1 MSFTWV
7 PGSKHADSISGL
19 ATSPGCVLSCHAL
32 TTDSSPLTTCLHA
45 QQWLSVTANN
55 LCTMKSFSAIA
66 FPLQWAVGDQF
77 GLPATGHNG
86 YHNSVQ
92 VARMQSWSYILLIVL
107 HWKTFLFPLSHDHTP
122 SQPDPNESLKVSV
135 TFLVC
140 LFVPYLPFTAY
151 KILWSLP
158 FPHLYTLYTPLV
170 LRASLGL
177 MVVLFVFCLKLTAC
191 LKSINTQD
199 ITL

>member
-1 MSFTWV
+1 MPS
-7 PGSKHADSISGL
+7 SGCL
-19 ATSPGCVLSCHAL
+19 SQLIIFVLWS
-32 TTDSSPLTTCLHA
+32 
-45 QQWLSVTANN
+45 LSVQSPSHCNGQWETN
-55 LCTMKSFSAIA
+55 LAC
-66 FPLQWAVGDQF
+66 LR
-77 GLPATGHNG
+77 LGHNG

-140 LFVPYLPFTAY
+140 LFVPYLLFTAY